1 MEVKK
6 WQKRKRKR
14 KQQRR
19 KQPRRRKN
27 DPLIISSDHKAVTA
41 YAMTAFIFN
50 MPADMTGANIGIM
63 EGELP

>member
-19 KQPRRRKN
+19 KLPRRKN

-50 MPADMTGANIGIM
+50 MPAGMTGANIGIM
-63 EGELP
+63 EVERP